1 METQQMA
8 MPAEMA
14 TQGPSPEEMAIYEQM
29 RQQISPQE
37 FSNEMLAGA
46 SQVDPQAVAEFTQEL
61 QSLDVSPEEL
71 DALND
76 LVDQIL
82 ANPEQYDQLRQQFLA
97 QGMPDDILPEQ
108 FDPYFFAALNM
119 AVDQMIAAPTGVQAF
134 AKGGIAELKPI
145 AKAIAS
151 YGRNGDTMLAH
162 ITPAEARM
170 LRRRGGSGTINPATG
185 LPEFFLKKAFKSIG
199 KAVKKFASSTVGR
212 LVTTVALGFFLGPAA
227 ASFLGAS
234 SVAGVAAVSGFVGSA
249 GSTLLAGGNL
259 KDALKAGAIGGLTA
273 GAGAGIM
280 GGADAFASGSAS
292 TAGLTPGQAFQG
304 QVDKF
309 TGAFTPGASVQAPV
323 PEAGAP
329 AASLGPNQMPVP
341 DAAPYSELKMTG
353 TPVKPFPEFFGDQ
366 ASLPPTGSSAYDLNM
381 QAQNTAARVGASSPA
396 PGSGYPQALADTP
409 ARMPGGTG
417 AASAYKPTTIG
428 ESFSKM
434 GEGLGMGNEPASF
447 KTFKEGAGELFSPT
461 GPSPEQIDARAVELM
476 GKNSKLPFDTAV
488 KRATAELSPGILR
501 TYGPAAV
508 AGTGIMALSGGFDTK
523 PVEGGDIT
531 KSLMKTA
538 DERIREKGT
547 QRQMYMQGL
556 PGVVYDEFGA
566 PVFGKSTRLPTY
578 DVPDY
583 DYGGFN
589 MSGAAA
595 GGQGGMGLPPVYI
608 PPPGTIGS
616 RRVEQPYNTSDMYSN
631 LMPQRYSQGGAAT
644 VGGTKGTFDY
654 NAYLAAN
661 KDVMDEIQGG
671 GSSFGTP
678 TDLASAAFNHYTRY
692 GKKEGRAFPV
702 LGNTDPT
709 TMTPAQAQIVA
720 ERQAAQEAMVA
731 QQRAGRDIA
740 NQRRAMRRAGGSGQ
754 MYANINAGLS
764 ALAPENFPGAP
775 VQLAADREAAM
786 RTNFTGLTSD
796 IDYARVMQDQGYRPE
811 EVAALTGRSF
821 GDINRRFRTA
831 VRQDAAAPMLQGQ
844 RDAMAEQTRI
854 LQGARGI
861 NAPVQPPVTQPPV
874 TQPPVTQPPVT
885 QPPVDEGGPITT
897 MPVTP
902 PPGSSIDTGIKY
914 SNQDI
919 QSYLAANP
927 GMTDAQIRGA
937 MDQFGVGV
945 DQMAAATGLPL
956 DQVQDRYNTAS
967 KYSNQDI
974 QNYLAANPNMSD
986 KAIYDAMNQFGIS
999 TTQMADATGTP
1010 RDLVTARYNYVSSSP
1025 AAPEKDQFGRTVLPG
1040 SFEGE
1045 TNPFRAADLAGVQRG
1060 GYSNQDIQN
1069 YLAANQG
1076 MTDAEI
1082 RQKMDQF
1089 GVGTAQMASATGL
1102 PIDQIQQ
1109 RYNATLP
1116 PKLLNMGGIAALAQG
1131 GYPRRTGQISG
1142 PGTEKS
1148 DSIPA
1153 MLSDGEFVMTAK
1165 AVRGAGKGSRR
1176 AGAKQMYKLMH
1187 QLEKN
1192 SERG

>member
-1 METQQMA
+1 
-8 MPAEMA
+8 
-14 TQGPSPEEMAIYEQM
+14 
-29 RQQISPQE
+29 
-37 FSNEMLAGA
+37 
-46 SQVDPQAVAEFTQEL
+46 VDYGYTP
-61 QSLDVSPEEL
+61 
-71 DALND
+71 
-76 LVDQIL
+76 
-82 ANPEQYDQLRQQFLA
+82 
-97 QGMPDDILPEQ
+97 
-108 FDPYFFAALNM
+108 
-119 AVDQMIAAPTGVQAF
+119 
-134 AKGGIAELKPI
+134 GG
-145 AKAIAS
+145 
-151 YGRNGDTMLAH
+151 
-162 ITPAEARM
+162 
-170 LRRRGGSGTINPATG
+170 
-185 LPEFFLKKAFKSIG
+185 
-199 KAVKKFASSTVGR
+199 
-212 LVTTVALGFFLGPAA
+212 
-227 ASFLGAS
+227 
-234 SVAGVAAVSGFVGSA
+234 A
-249 GSTLLAGGNL
+249 GSTA
-259 KDALKAGAIGGLTA
+259 
-273 GAGAGIM
+273 
-280 GGADAFASGSAS
+280 
-292 TAGLTPGQAFQG
+292 
-304 QVDKF
+304 
-309 TGAFTPGASVQAPV
+309 
-323 PEAGAP
+323 
-329 AASLGPNQMPVP
+329 
-341 DAAPYSELKMTG
+341 
-353 TPVKPFPEFFGDQ
+353 
-366 ASLPPTGSSAYDLNM
+366 
-381 QAQNTAARVGASSPA
+381 
-396 PGSGYPQALADTP
+396 
-409 ARMPGGTG
+409 
-417 AASAYKPTTIG
+417 AYKPTTIG

-434 GEGLGMGNEPASF
+434 GEGLGLGDKPASF
-447 KTFKEGAGELFSPT
+447 DTFKQGAGELFSPT
-461 GPSPEQIDARAVELM
+461 RPSTAEIDARAVEMM
-476 GKNSKLPFDTAV
+476 GKNPKLPFDTAV
-488 KRATAELSPGILR
+488 KRATAELSPGLLR

-508 AGTGIMALSGGFDTK
+508 AGTGIMALAGGFDTK
-523 PVEGGDIT
+523 PVQGGDIT

-566 PVFGKSTRLPTY
+566 PVFGQSTRLPTY

-692 GKKEGRAFPV
+692 GKEEGRAFPV

-754 MYANINAGLS
+754 MYGNINAGLS
-764 ALAPENFPGAP
+764 ALAPEQFPGAP

-885 QPPVDEGGPITT
+885 QPPVTQP
-897 MPVTP
+897 PVTQP
-902 PPGSSIDTGIKY
+902 PVTQAPVTDTQITDFLA
-914 SNQDI
+914 SNPN
-919 QSYLAANP
+919 L
-927 GMTDAQIRGA
+927 TDRQIRNA

-945 DQMAAATGLPL
+945 DQMANVTGIPAE
-956 DQVQDRYNTAS
+956 QIQRRYDTAS
-967 KYSNQDI
+967 NYNNQAI
-974 QNYLAANPNMSD
+974 QDYLGANP
-986 KAIYDAMNQFGIS
+986 
-999 TTQMADATGTP
+999 
-1010 RDLVTARYNYVSSSP
+1010 
-1025 AAPEKDQFGRTVLPG
+1025 
-1040 SFEGE
+1040 
-1045 TNPFRAADLAGVQRG
+1045 
-1060 GYSNQDIQN
+1060 
-1069 YLAANQG
+1069 G
-1076 MTDAEI
+1076 MTDSQI
-1082 RQKMDQF
+1082 RGAMDQF
-1089 GVGTAQMASATGL
+1089 GVGTAQMAAATGL
-1102 PIDQIQQ
+1102 PFEQIQQ
-1109 RYNATLP
+1109 RYNAALP
-1116 PKLLNMGGIAALAQG
+1116 PAAQLPSMGNSDPFYQQRMALDAQVNTRNSQGQNATPEQLAEMRRLSELSENDPGVNARRDALNEEARRRGTSTTFMNMGGIAALAQG